1 MIQCDSLYVILLPT
15 QVLVLGA
22 KLLPHQGAP
31 TSLDKQQHMWVLD
44 KEKLELGARVA
55 QLAEGSLAL
64 LELIF
69 PRHVI
74 EFMSDSHQATQKLL
88 PPGTDLQVLASRHE
102 QVCVHMRV
110 WGGHGGPACWCWPHA
125 TSRCA
130 CTCVCGGARTCMCWH
145 HATSRCVH
153 ACVVFVGGGGHGP
166 AGPGLT
172 P

>member
-1 MIQCDSLYVILLPT
+1 MLPI

-22 KLLPHQGAP
+22 KLLPQGTP
-31 TSLDKQQHMWVLD
+31 TVLVCALD
-44 KEKLELGARVA
+44 KEKQELDARVA

-102 QVCVHMRV
+102 QVCVH
-110 WGGHGGPACWCWPHA
+110 
-125 TSRCA
+125 
-130 CTCVCGGARTCMCWH
+130 VC
-145 HATSRCVH
+145 
-153 ACVVFVGGGGHGP
+153 VGGGADLQVLASRHEQVCVHVCVGG
-166 AGPGLT
+166 G
-172 P
+172 